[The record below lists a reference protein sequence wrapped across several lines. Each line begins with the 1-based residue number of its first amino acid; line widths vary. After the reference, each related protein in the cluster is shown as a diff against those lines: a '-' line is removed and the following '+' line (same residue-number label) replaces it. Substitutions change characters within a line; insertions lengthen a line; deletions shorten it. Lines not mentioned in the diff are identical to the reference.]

1 MIIKHKNMN
10 DFLSTRQADFEGTVD
25 FFRRDIASL
34 RTGRANPAVLDNIQV
49 EAYGVMNA
57 LNAVAN
63 ISVSDARSISIAP
76 WDKTVSKAIEKAIIE
91 ADLGLGVM
99 NEGDKVRLTVPAL
112 TEENRRETVK
122 KLNEKMEKA
131 RINIRQKREDVK
143 NMIEK
148 AMTNKEISEDDRFR
162 AMKELDDYVAKKND
176 ELKELRDRKEKDVM
190 EI

>member
-1 MIIKHKNMN
+1 MN
-10 DFLSTRQADFEGTVD
+10 DFLTARKADFEATVD
-25 FFRRDIASL
+25 YFRRDIASL

-63 ISVSDARSISIAP
+63 ISVSDARSIAIAP
-76 WDKTVSKAIEKAIIE
+76 WDKSVSKAIEKAIIE
-91 ADLGLGVM
+91 ADLGLGVI

-131 RINIRQKREDVK
+131 RINLRQKREDVK
-143 NMIEK
+143 NLIEK
-148 AMTNKEISEDDRFR
+148 AMSDKEISEDERFR
-162 AMKELDDYVAKKND
+162 AMKELDDFVAKKNE
-176 ELKELRDRKEKDVM
+176 ELKEFRDRKEKDVM